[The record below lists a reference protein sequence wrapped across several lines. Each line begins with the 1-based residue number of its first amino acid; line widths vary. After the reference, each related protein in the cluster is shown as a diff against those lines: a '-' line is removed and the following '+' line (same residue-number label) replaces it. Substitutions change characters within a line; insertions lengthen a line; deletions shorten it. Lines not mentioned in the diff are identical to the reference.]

1 MSGIFETYEKEYRT
15 LADDISKNISG
26 QYSTAVG
33 DQRKI
38 LQNKLQRELEEAD
51 EIIGQM
57 EMELV
62 SLPAQQRVSVSPRVQ
77 QYKEELKK
85 FKKNLASTQLCSM
98 IGFRPMISITQK
110 KVASGG
116 ADAASERDQLLG
128 GSANID
134 LEAANM
140 DQRGRLL
147 QGTERLQ
154 NSSRRLE
161 DARRIALETEQIG
174 ISTLSDLNSQREQI
188 IRTQNRLGT
197 ADSWIA
203 KSQGVLKTM
212 QRRLSQNKL
221 LTAGIIALL
230 VFLILAVIVAKFA

>member
-85 FKKNLASTQLCSM
+85 FKKT
-98 IGFRPMISITQK
+98 
-110 KVASGG
+110 
-116 ADAASERDQLLG
+116 
-128 GSANID
+128 
-134 LEAANM
+134 
-140 DQRGRLL
+140 L
-147 QGTERLQ
+147 QVPNFVQ
-154 NSSRRLE
+154 
-161 DARRIALETEQIG
+161 
-174 ISTLSDLNSQREQI
+174 
-188 IRTQNRLGT
+188 
-197 ADSWIA
+197 
-203 KSQGVLKTM
+203 
-212 QRRLSQNKL
+212 
-221 LTAGIIALL
+221 
-230 VFLILAVIVAKFA
+230 

>member
-85 FKKNLASTQLCSM
+85 FKKNL
-98 IGFRPMISITQK
+98 QK

-212 QRRLSQNKL
+212 QRR
-221 LTAGIIALL
+221 
-230 VFLILAVIVAKFA
+230 

>member
-85 FKKNLASTQLCSM
+85 FKKNL
-98 IGFRPMISITQK
+98 QK